1 MTDQIEIRSGET
13 TTPPEIDE
21 TIREFCRG
29 ISDNSPPVYVRVERR
44 RDAQLNECFFNVQR
58 AVEKKGGQLIYGWT
72 IWLWPKVLVEA
83 EHHAV
88 WQKPTGE
95 LADVSPKA
103 DGEAKILFLTDPV
116 ATFDFQKRSSRDNIR
131 KALVDDDDV
140 RALISFTKQI
150 YDLVTDNKVG
160 SKVTLTGPDIGLFKS
175 LQSIRSDLVRRIKIR
190 VAS

>member
-1 MTDQIEIRSGET
+1 MW
-13 TTPPEIDE
+13 
-21 TIREFCRG
+21 
-29 ISDNSPPVYVRVERR
+29 
-44 RDAQLNECFFNVQR
+44 A
-58 AVEKKGGQLIYGWT
+58 
-72 IWLWPKVLVEA
+72 
-83 EHHAV
+83 H
-88 WQKPTGE
+88 
-95 LADVSPKA
+95 
-103 DGEAKILFLTDPV
+103 
-116 ATFDFQKRSSRDNIR
+116 SRDNIR